1 MDTIICFI
9 KSIPDTVWAA
19 LTASA
24 LTLGGVFLSNRSST
38 KRLKLQLMHDAQEK
52 DKDRKNDLRKSV
64 YIRAAEEIVNA
75 FQHLATLTQQDLTEV
90 NIGSGL
96 KGLSVAASQAGLIAS
111 SETSKA
117 ISELMSGFMESFF
130 KLSSELMPLQDVR
143 TDINILNGQYE
154 NRSANVQRLLLE
166 MEERNKTGQM
176 DQVSW
181 DAIKQMFDFNQSE
194 CERISNERDS
204 KWSEFNRL
212 QLNFTKAA
220 IVELKSISLL
230 TIPALIGIRKE
241 MDLETDEEEYKLQ
254 LEKQFNKMDLSIDS
268 FLKKI
273 EGNG

>member
-1 MDTIICFI
+1 
-9 KSIPDTVWAA
+9 
-19 LTASA
+19 
-24 LTLGGVFLSNRSST
+24 
-38 KRLKLQLMHDAQEK
+38 MHDAQEK